1 MDRGKTMRSVVLPWI
16 DLLSQTLGEAVEVM
30 VEASRFQQLE
40 REISIS
46 SVTAEGRL
54 GRPAIW

>member
-1 MDRGKTMRSVVLPWI
+1 MRSVVLPWI